1 MVLALIGIFL
11 FAAIKLSDKG
21 ASPWFKYHALGK
33 AIAVILILIGLLSSM
48 IVQIDAGT
56 IGVQSLF
63 GKVQNRTLDPGLNIV
78 NPLVKVTHFD
88 TKTQNYTMSGVHDE
102 GEKMGDDAI
111 RVLSQDG
118 LEVIIDV
125 TILYR
130 VQPNRAPEILKEIGT
145 DYRNVIVRP
154 MVRTKLRDNAVYYD
168 AVSLYSTKRDEFQNR
183 IFENLKAEFDLRGL
197 ELESLLVRNIM
208 LPESV
213 KATIESK
220 INAEQEAQKMTF
232 VLQKEKQEA
241 ERKRVEAQGIA
252 DYQRI
257 LSTGLSDKL
266 LQYETIKANKE
277 IALSP
282 NAKIIIMPPGKN
294 VPIILNDKD

>member
-1 MVLALIGIFL
+1 MALILIGILL
-11 FAAIKLSDKG
+11 FVIIKLSAKG
-21 ASPWFKYHALGK
+21 PSPLFKYHALGK
-33 AIAVILILIGLLSSM
+33 AIGVVLILTGLLSSM
-48 IVQIDAGT
+48 VVQIDAGT

-63 GKVQNRTLDPGLNIV
+63 GEVKANTLEPGLNFV

-88 TKTQNYTMSGVHDE
+88 TKTQNYTMSGIHDE
-102 GEKMGDDAI
+102 GDKMTDDAI
-111 RVLSQDG
+111 RVLSSDG

-125 TILYR
+125 TVLYR
-130 VQPNRAPEILKEIGT
+130 VKPEMTPQILKEIGT
-145 DYRNVIVRP
+145 DYKNVIVRP

-168 AVSLYSTKRDEFQNR
+168 AISLYSTKRDEFQSK
-183 IFENLKAEFDLRGL
+183 IFENVRAEFAARGL

-213 KATIESK
+213 KTTIESK
-220 INAEQEAQKMTF
+220 INAEQDAQKMTF

-257 LSTGLSDKL
+257 LSTGLSDKQ
-266 LQYETIKANKE
+266 LQYEMIKANKE

-282 NAKIIIMPPGKN
+282 NTKIIIMPAGKN
-294 VPIILNDKD
+294 VPIILNEKE